1 MKLINFA
8 VILATDVDNL
18 ENNSKYDNDEALYER
33 DFEKAVICRFA
44 VPDLSHYEE
53 LVNPLWTPGGYWQ
66 ASIKKFKEI
75 VSTLTDETVK
85 QACESILPELATYDD
100 LTEIVFV

>member
-1 MKLINFA
+1 MKPINFA

-18 ENNSKYDNDEALYER
+18 ENNPKYDNDEALYKS

-44 VPDLSHYEE
+44 VPDSSHYEE

-66 ASIKKFKEI
+66 ASIEKFKEI
-75 VSTLTDETVK
+75 VATLRDETVK
-85 QACESILPELATYDD
+85 QTCESIFPELAKYDES
-100 LTEIVFV
+100 TEIVFV

>member
-1 MKLINFA
+1 MKPINFA

-18 ENNSKYDNDEALYER
+18 ENNPKYDKDEALYKS

-44 VPDLSHYEE
+44 VPDSSNYEE

-66 ASIKKFKEI
+66 ASIGKFKEI
-75 VSTLTDETVK
+75 VSTLSDETVK
-85 QACESILPELATYDD
+85 QACTHILPELVKYDD
-100 LTEIVFV
+100 ATEIVLV